1 VSQVDHLPSQ
11 AGRPA
16 TVALRLSPSALDRYR
31 ACPRSFYWADV
42 ERAQR
47 NEEPSPILCQA
58 NAVHAALDRFFG
70 LPPDHRSPETLELAL
85 RSVWVEHR
93 RPGAFAGRNDERRYG
108 LEAIELLRNFYETFD
123 TSAVPLSREQWVKA
137 RLDSGIVVFGKVDRI
152 DRAAGGGLELI
163 DYKTGRHQL
172 AADDITADSAA
183 LVYLIA
189 AEATYGVEVERVRFL
204 YLRSGDEV
212 RWTPEREDVE
222 SAAALLETVAA
233 EIARE
238 EAFPAIPGT
247 QCRFCPFALR
257 CPDRQAVSLDS
268 LVPVEDLAF

>member
-1 VSQVDHLPSQ
+1 MSEISPQPRSASRRVP
-11 AGRPA
+11 G
-16 TVALRLSPSALDRYR
+16 ALRLTPSSLDRYR
-31 ACPRSFYWADV
+31 ACPRSFYWADI
-42 ERAQR
+42 ERVQR
-47 NEEPSPILCQA
+47 DEEPSPILCQA
-58 NAVHAALDRFFG
+58 NAIHAALDRFFG
-70 LPPDHRSPETLELAL
+70 LPPDHRSLETLELAL
-85 RSVWVEHR
+85 RSVWAEHR
-93 RPGAFAGRNDERRYG
+93 RPGAFAGRDDERRYG

-123 TSAVPLSREQWVKA
+123 TAAVPLSREQWVKA

-183 LVYLIA
+183 LVYLMA
-189 AEATYGVEVERVRFL
+189 AGATYGVEVERVRFL

-222 SAAALLETVAA
+222 SAAARLEALAA
-233 EIARE
+233 EIAHE
-238 EAFPAIPGT
+238 EAFPAIPGV

-257 CPDRQAVSLDS
+257 CPDRQAVSLHS